1 MSTEQVGRGRREFM
15 TTVGRGGL
23 AASLMGGGVLG
34 AWGAMNTA
42 LGQPLPGPLRIH
54 GNPVATRDKD
64 MKPFKQQYD
73 VDLQIQLSV
82 THTETVTR
90 IYSGATKQ
98 FDLFTLQHPFIKKLA
113 RDRMILPIDGSKIPN
128 IDNLYDHVRRPEWAM
143 HEGRLYAL
151 NYLWGYES
159 DLGEVKKFLIAKKKN
174 IRTMW
179 TTYAEAV
186 NLLRSEEVHALWGWL
201 PMATSLRKE
210 GLRMSY
216 AFPKERP
223 IMWFTNYIVSK
234 DTQVQPTVWAFL
246 NYCLSDPFTMSMTN
260 DFDYRMGSSRQ
271 LTLLPPERIKQ
282 IGLDN
287 IPELVRNSY
296 TYLLPDRLDKYVE
309 AWAEVKAAS

>member
-1 MSTEQVGRGRREFM
+1 MSREQITRGRRDFM
-15 TTVGRGGL
+15 TTLGRGGL

-113 RDRMILPIDGSKIPN
+113 RDRMILPIDESKIAN
-128 IDNLYDHVRRPEWAM
+128 IDNLC
-143 HEGRLYAL
+143 
-151 NYLWGYES
+151 
-159 DLGEVKKFLIAKKKN
+159 
-174 IRTMW
+174 
-179 TTYAEAV
+179 
-186 NLLRSEEVHALWGWL
+186 
-201 PMATSLRKE
+201 KE

-216 AFPKERP
+216 AFPKEKP